1 MGFSFGSDPEFMIA
15 DRNGNFVSAIKVF
28 PTSSKDNKMQV
39 NDGQYIFYDNV
50 LLEMNVRPA
59 KTLREFLQ
67 SFKECF
73 DFTQDQLKRKSMHI
87 KVQASAK
94 FPLPQCEDA
103 DACIFGCD
111 PEFCIYNRTA
121 DNKIMRI
128 EPPALPMGNTFRSCG
143 GHIHIG
149 HLIATVEHGDPGMV
163 VKLMDGFVGATALLI
178 DPDPT
183 SADRRQLYGGAGTH
197 RVSSYGL
204 EYRTLSNFWLG
215 APRYVDV
222 IYNLTRFVIN
232 QALTNPG
239 AVDRIIDD
247 KDLQE
252 IINKG
257 KEKDAEE
264 LFKKLGRTLPFDLQ
278 STIDELRSVRVP
290 VNVYDE
296 WARVKREAA

>member
-1 MGFSFGSDPEFMIA
+1 MLV
-15 DRNGNFVSAIKVF
+15 DRHGNLVSAIKVF
-28 PTSSKDNKMQV
+28 PLASKDNKLQV
-39 NDGQYIFYDNV
+39 NEDQYIFYDNV

-73 DFTQDQLKRKSMHI
+73 DFTQDQLRKKSMYL
-87 KVQASAK
+87 KVRASSK
-94 FPLPQCEDA
+94 FPLTQCEDA

-111 PEFCIYNRTA
+111 PEFCIYSRTA
-121 DNKIMRI
+121 DNKIMRV
-128 EPPALPMGNTFRSCG
+128 EPPVLPMGNTFRSCG

-178 DPDPT
+178 DPDET
-183 SADRRQLYGGAGTH
+183 SAERRKLYGGAGTH
-197 RVSSYGL
+197 RVSSYGV
-204 EYRTLSNFWLG
+204 EYRTLSNFWLSS
-215 APRYVDV
+215 PKYVDV

-232 QALTNPG
+232 QALTNPNV
-239 AVDRIIDD
+239 VDRLIDA

-264 LFKKLGRTLPFDLQ
+264 LFKKLGRSLPFDLQ
-278 STIDELRSVRVP
+278 ENIEKLRTARTQ

-296 WARVKREAA
+296 WSRIKREAA